1 MLSRYV
7 LSDVEMLLQPRLS
20 EMFLESHWKTPAAS
34 HTPAS
39 WGHHIEELKVKK
51 GAKEM
56 VQIGKVQPLSK
67 CADLNSIPRTYGKMC
82 WYMLVFLVL
91 WR

>member
-7 LSDVEMLLQPRLS
+7 LSDVEMLLQPHLR
-20 EMFLESHWKTPAAS
+20 EMFLERHSKKPAAF

-39 WGHHIEELKVKK
+39 WGAHTEELKVKK

-56 VQIGKVQPLSK
+56 VQIGKVQALSK
-67 CADLNSIPRTYGKMC
+67 CADLSSFPGPMVKCAGIC
-82 WYMLVFLVL
+82 SCS
-91 WR
+91 